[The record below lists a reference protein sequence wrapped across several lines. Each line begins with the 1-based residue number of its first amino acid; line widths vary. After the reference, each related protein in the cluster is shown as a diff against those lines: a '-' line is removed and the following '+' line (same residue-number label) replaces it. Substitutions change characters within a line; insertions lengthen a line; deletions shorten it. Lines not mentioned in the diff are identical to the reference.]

1 MDWCGRLSSAF
12 PARLY
17 GGWRDESWPCSGWGS
32 WRRNYYGGF
41 SEDDMHAG
49 GDHNESSHKRILKKI
64 MIWLFHVGKSSYSW
78 LHWSCSRLRRL
89 KASLSSPL
97 NQKYGCNLYWNFY
110 WLQWRLKQAFH
121 LHRGFWVSAAG
132 PSPSAN
138 LQCLQLHWYCC
149 SDLDMFKIGSNSEEE
164 KQVAGYI

>member
-1 MDWCGRLSSAF
+1 MTFYKDLILQIPQSMDWCGRLSSAF

-78 LHWSCSRLRRL
+78 LHWSCSRLKWL

-132 PSPSAN
+132 
-138 LQCLQLHWYCC
+138 LHLLPPFRALSCIDIAVVILIW
-149 SDLDMFKIGSNSEEE
+149 LK
-164 KQVAGYI
+164 